1 MIELAIIGGIIW
13 ILARSASALR
23 RQRLDRQAERER
35 ERIREE
41 QQRIQKEQAAQREEQ
56 RRMVAEQIA
65 AARERAELR
74 QEQERQRREQE
85 RQEKEQA
92 RQAAI
97 LARHEKRLAELTHK
111 IQQAEADIMNEQTRI
126 DYYTSQLIALDNKIA
141 RLDRDIEYNQLA
153 GAVDKENEA
162 RAERDKLRDKAFR
175 LQERVWASEKRME
188 KARYIAES
196 ARAERGAA

>member
-1 MIELAIIGGIIW
+1 MVELLIIGGIIW

-23 RQRLDRQAERER
+23 RQRLDRQAEQER
-35 ERIREE
+35 ERIRQE
-41 QQRIQKEQAAQREEQ
+41 QQRIQAEQAAQREEQ

-97 LARHEKRLAELTHK
+97 LKRHEEELRKLSIRLAAAESEIAFNREQRDRLFELLRIEETERDACIKGSGEWQKHQRK
-111 IQQAEADIMNEQTRI
+111 VISLDGQVYAAQKRI
-126 DYYTSQLIALDNKIA
+126 DKAK
-141 RLDRDIEYNQLA
+141 
-153 GAVDKENEA
+153 
-162 RAERDKLRDKAFR
+162 AERLLCESKLA
-175 LQERVWASEKRME
+175 
-188 KARYIAES
+188 
-196 ARAERGAA
+196 